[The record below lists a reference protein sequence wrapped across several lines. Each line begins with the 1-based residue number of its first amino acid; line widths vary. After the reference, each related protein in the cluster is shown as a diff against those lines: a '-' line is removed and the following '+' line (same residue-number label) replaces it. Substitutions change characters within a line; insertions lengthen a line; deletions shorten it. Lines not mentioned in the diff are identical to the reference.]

1 MKRIIAG
8 VVVTASLFAA
18 ALYVHGQWEAGSVS
32 HTRTV
37 PRSHRATAADL
48 AKLGLPSWTKNAFI
62 DDPPKTVKWS
72 THYKASWQDSLALA
86 LAVFGG
92 AAGVFTLK
100 EIVLRRPQTAS

>member
-18 ALYVHGQWEAGSVS
+18 ALTFTASGRREASAIPL
-32 HTRTV
+32 RA
-37 PRSHRATAADL
+37 RSHRATAADL
-48 AKLGLPSWTKNAFI
+48 AKLGLPSWTENNAFI

-72 THYKASWQDSLALA
+72 THYKANWQDSLALA

-92 AAGVFTLK
+92 AAGVF
-100 EIVLRRPQTAS
+100 S